1 MNRSRFSKNTL
12 VGIPAFFTLLT
23 LLLGI
28 TVTKAAPENPDA
40 PVRPEIV
47 SIQFDGGEVVVT
59 VRVPK
64 GIKKVTLEGRPRLGS
79 GNWTPRAIKR
89 VDGTGELLV
98 FRLASS
104 KSNELLRVR
113 GDEKETLPAAF
124 YNGTTEFNGQVEDGS
139 NVAMVEDGGVPEPG
153 RENDLNS
160 SDEKSEVD
168 GGGSRLSLIHI

>member
-64 GIKKVTLEGRPRLGS
+64 GIKKVTLEGRPRLRS

-89 VDGTGELLV
+89 VDGTGGLLV

-124 YNGTTEFNGQVEDGS
+124 YKGTTEFNGQVENGS
-139 NVAMVEDGGVPEPG
+139 NVAMVED
-153 RENDLNS
+153 
-160 SDEKSEVD
+160 
-168 GGGSRLSLIHI
+168 LSLIHI

>member
-1 MNRSRFSKNTL
+1 MKLSRFSKNTL
-12 VGIPAFFTLLT
+12 AGIPALIAILALLV
-23 LLLGI
+23 GI
-28 TVTKAAPENPDA
+28 TPVTAAPENPDSPA
-40 PVRPEIV
+40 KPEIV

-89 VDGTGELLV
+89 VDGTGGLLV

-124 YNGTTEFNGQVEDGS
+124 Y
-139 NVAMVEDGGVPEPG
+139 
-153 RENDLNS
+153 
-160 SDEKSEVD
+160 
-168 GGGSRLSLIHI
+168 LSLIHI